1 MNKQA
6 IYSILSGTILLF
18 IWNAVSWM
26 VLPFHSNT
34 LHTIPES
41 VIQPAEAL
49 REAMPESGVYHYP
62 GLPEG
67 NSATAMEEIEAK
79 LAEGP
84 RITLMVYKNE
94 PTELFELSSFIFSAV
109 ANLLTAL
116 IVFLIIS
123 RLGVASLRSAI
134 VTCLLIGSVAAI
146 VSDISQMNWYMF
158 PLDYTLIN
166 VVDKLVAFG
175 LLGLVFGWYVR
186 KKAVGG

>member
-18 IWNAVSWM
+18 VWNAVSWM

-34 LHTIPES
+34 LNTIPDS
-41 VIQPAEAL
+41 VIQPAEVL
-49 REAMPESGVYHYP
+49 KETMPESGVYHYP

-67 NSATAMEEIEAK
+67 NSAAAIEEIEAK

-84 RITLMVYKNE
+84 RITLMVYRNE
-94 PTELFELSSFIFSAV
+94 PTELFELSSFIFGAV
-109 ANLLTAL
+109 TNLVTAL

-123 RLGVASLRSAI
+123 RLGVTSLKSA
-134 VTCLLIGSVAAI
+134 VLTCLLIGAAAAI

-175 LLGLVFGWYVR
+175 LLGLIFGLFVR
-186 KKAVGG
+186 RKTVS